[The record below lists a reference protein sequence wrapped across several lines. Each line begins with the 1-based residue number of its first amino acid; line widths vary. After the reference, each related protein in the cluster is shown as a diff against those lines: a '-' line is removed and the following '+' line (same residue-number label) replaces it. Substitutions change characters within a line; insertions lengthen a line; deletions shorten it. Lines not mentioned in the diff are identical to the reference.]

1 MVRSSANNVRR
12 QMPAVSTFPS
22 RRAFLRQSAAFC
34 LAASAFRAAGA
45 EDPAPPPAAP
55 AGKTLLFFGDS
66 LTAGYGLDDPA
77 TESYSALVGGKL
89 KAAYP
94 AWKIVNAGLS
104 GETTSGGLRRI
115 DWVLRQPVEVF
126 FLALGGN
133 DGLRGIPAAVT
144 KSNLEAIIIKVRAKN
159 PKVKIVLAGMKMPIS
174 MGTYATDFSAV
185 YPAIAKADPALQ
197 LIPFLLEGVG
207 GMPTLNQ
214 PDAIHPNPEGHRKVA
229 DHAWQTLEPL
239 VKAAGN

>member
-1 MVRSSANNVRR
+1 MA
-12 QMPAVSTFPS
+12 Q
-22 RRAFLRQSAAFC
+22 
-34 LAASAFRAAGA
+34 
-45 EDPAPPPAAP
+45 DPAPPPAAP

-66 LTAGYGLDDPA
+66 LTAGFGLDDPA
-77 TESYSALVGGKL
+77 TESYPALVGGKL
-89 KAAYP
+89 KAAHP

-115 DWVLRQPVEVF
+115 DWVLRQPVDVF

-144 KSNLEAIIIKVRAKN
+144 KSNLEAIIAKVRAKN
-159 PKVKIVLAGMKMPIS
+159 PTVKIVLAGMKMPIS
-174 MGTYATDFSAV
+174 MGAYSADFSAV
-185 YPAIAKADPALQ
+185 YPGIATADPGVQ
-197 LIPFLLEGVG
+197 LLPFLLEGVG
-207 GMPTLNQ
+207 GVPALNQ
-214 PDAIHPNPEGHRKVA
+214 PDAIHPNPDGHRKVA